1 MAESAS
7 ATCSGLWSPQEG
19 ARIFHLNKGSAAIF
33 RLPRGGGARTSGLT
47 LYSNYNLL
55 SERSSLLLPGC
66 GFIMVCLLQVIN
78 RCEGPIKFIVL
89 QDLGPTL
96 FTSLLHYVPIAP
108 HLFIKGTV
116 PLIFNLVFF
125 RQSRPFVPLA
135 KMLVLNFWFGRVIII
150 FLTSLQYT
158 KYSTVLLLGSVY
170 CTVYRLKLLKLQ
182 SYSYIS

>member
-33 RLPRGGGARTSGLT
+33 RLPHGGGARTSGLT

-89 QDLGPTL
+89 LDLGPTL

-116 PLIFNLVFF
+116 PLIFQPRFCSSIKTICAPGKNAGSELLI
-125 RQSRPFVPLA
+125 RPSYY
-135 KMLVLNFWFGRVIII
+135 NFSDLSAVYKVQHCI
-150 FLTSLQYT
+150 
-158 KYSTVLLLGSVY
+158 TVRICL
-170 CTVYRLKLLKLQ
+170 YRLKLLKLQ